1 MIEIERFDPFNN
13 RLCRNV
19 RNALSESFKKVLE
32 QNKMQPARRVSGFF
46 LNDPLPACV
55 TAYIDQRLAAYEQVL
70 ADVRKHQLDDPL
82 GIAVAIWDRRLF
94 FETHEYL
101 EQRWMTAQGDEKKL
115 LQAIIRAAGAYVH
128 LEQGNLIGA
137 QRIAAKAVA
146 VLEVHQDR
154 LTPYADPQLL
164 LAKLRSLDP
173 MPPTLAGTAGPGNQL
188 IHMEQFTQTQIDA
201 LSKRVAPDRFSTGQS
216 NRELHI
222 KDISPHRG
230 KLPAGIIWPVTTEEV
245 SSILAYTYAEGI
257 PVTPWG
263 AGTSTEGNPLPMH
276 GGLVMDMTRMDR
288 IITIRPQ
295 DLQADVQPGVFR
307 KTLNA
312 HTGRSGLFFPPDPGA
327 DATIGGMIA
336 NNASGVQTI
345 KYGATRDYVMRLVVV
360 LPDGR
365 VIHTGGKAHK
375 SSSGYDLTRLFVG
388 SEGTLGV
395 VTEATLK
402 LAGIPIAHLAA
413 TVTFETL
420 EEASQTVAVLMG
432 SGLAPAALELLTPEL
447 IALMNREKNL
457 GIAEKPSLFCE
468 FHGVSDAALN
478 ETAALAEELCRD
490 GGALDFKTGV
500 KERKRKELWRA
511 RHEAWETIHRAFP
524 GRETLIVD
532 AAVPISSYPQMVIFS
547 QQQLDEKKAVGF
559 VFGHAGDGNL
569 HVVMVGDPADD
580 GEWASLEEI
589 NDNIVHR
596 AVEVGGTCTGEHG
609 IGIGKRKFMQLEHGE
624 GYGLMKQIKVL
635 MDPKGLMNPGKMFL

>member
-1 MIEIERFDPFNN
+1 
-13 RLCRNV
+13 
-19 RNALSESFKKVLE
+19 
-32 QNKMQPARRVSGFF
+32 
-46 LNDPLPACV
+46 
-55 TAYIDQRLAAYEQVL
+55 
-70 ADVRKHQLDDPL
+70 
-82 GIAVAIWDRRLF
+82 
-94 FETHEYL
+94 
-101 EQRWMTAQGDEKKL
+101 
-115 LQAIIRAAGAYVH
+115 
-128 LEQGNLIGA
+128 
-137 QRIAAKAVA
+137 
-146 VLEVHQDR
+146 
-154 LTPYADPQLL
+154 
-164 LAKLRSLDP
+164 
-173 MPPTLAGTAGPGNQL
+173 
-188 IHMEQFTQTQIDA
+188 MEQFTPIQIDT
-201 LSKRVAPDRFSTGQS
+201 LSTLVSPDRFSTGQS

-230 KLPAGIIWPVTTEEV
+230 KLPAGIIWPETTDEV
-245 SSILAYTYAEGI
+245 SAILAYTYAEGI

-263 AGTSTEGNPLPMH
+263 AGTSTEGNPLPVR
-276 GGLVMDMTRMDR
+276 GGLVMDMTRMNR
-288 IITIRPQ
+288 IIAIRPR
-295 DLQADVQPGVFR
+295 DLQVDVQPGVFR

-312 HTGRSGLFFPPDPGA
+312 QTGRSGLFFPPDPGA

-345 KYGATRDYVMRLVVV
+345 KYGATKDYVMRLVVV

-402 LAGIPIAHLAA
+402 LAGIPMVHLAA

-420 EEASQTVAVLMG
+420 DSASETVAVLMG

-447 IALMNREKNL
+447 IALMNRERSL

-468 FHGVSDAALN
+468 FHGVSEAALN

-500 KERKRKELWRA
+500 KERERKELWRA

-524 GRETLIVD
+524 GQETLIVD
-532 AAVPISSYPQMVIFS
+532 AAVPISSYPQMVVFS
-547 QQQLDEKKAVGF
+547 QQQLDEQKAVGF

-580 GEWASLEEI
+580 GKWSSLEKI

-596 AVEVGGTCTGEHG
+596 AVEMGGTCTGEHG
-609 IGIGKRKFMQLEHGE
+609 IGIGKRKFMRLEHGD
-624 GYGLMKQIKVL
+624 GYALMKQIKEM